1 MLRLALILSFLALA
15 LPVTVFA
22 HPHPPRTYDCETG
35 IYDPPYPSSDSK
47 PIYLPSGII
56 VPAYPPPT
64 EDYCDWKP
72 GKKGSQCHVRHGATP
87 AQICSTEGGMQYWFI
102 GADGSAQPGPF
113 LPDAPNQIERYE
125 GVNSLT
131 GKPVVIDYVVEG
143 KKKLLRVST
152 YYPDNKPYIFTLDP
166 GHAVNFISW

>member
-1 MLRLALILSFLALA
+1 MNRLRLALILSFLALA
-15 LPVTVFA
+15 LPAKVSARPF
-22 HPHPPRTYDCETG
+22 PPLPQIE
-35 IYDPPYPSSDSK
+35 PYPYCEDW
-47 PIYLPSGII
+47 
-56 VPAYPPPT
+56 PAPEHPGGGPPYPPPT

-72 GKKGSQCHVRHGATP
+72 GKRGAQCHIRHGATP
-87 AQICSTEGGMQYWFI
+87 AQICSIEGGMQFWFV

-143 KKKLLRVST
+143 EKKLLRVST

>member
-1 MLRLALILSFLALA
+1 MLRLALILPFLALA
-15 LPVTVFA
+15 LPAAVSA

-35 IYDPPYPSSDSK
+35 TYDPPYLRPH
-47 PIYLPSGII
+47 PPA
-56 VPAYPPPT
+56 VPGGGVRYPPPS

-72 GKKGSQCHVRHGATP
+72 GKKGAQCHVRHGATP

-113 LPDAPNQIERYE
+113 LPDAPNQTERYE

-131 GKPVVIDYVVEG
+131 GKPIVIDYVVEG
-143 KKKLLRVST
+143 EKKLLRVST
-152 YYPDNKPYIFTLDP
+152 YYPDNKPCIFTLDP